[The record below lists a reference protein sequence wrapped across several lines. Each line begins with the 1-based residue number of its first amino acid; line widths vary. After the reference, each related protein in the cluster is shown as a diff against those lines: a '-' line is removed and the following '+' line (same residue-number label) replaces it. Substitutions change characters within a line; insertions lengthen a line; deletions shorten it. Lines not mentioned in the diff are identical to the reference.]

1 MALRAAVGRVQRSI
15 VRVYVEDGTSE
26 AKVTVA
32 ATPVITVTELC
43 EKIAKKRGLAPGYHH
58 SLWLETSAGEQQ
70 LLNGDEFPVQLQQ
83 QEGEGECRLVFKE
96 EVVKH
101 EDEPPTFEHPL
112 CPVCR
117 QLMARPMT
125 GLCGHVVCE
134 ECLIVKNLAL
144 CPTCGDLV
152 KMEDYVPCHL
162 LNIIL
167 KQLAL
172 RRARLAGT
180 VNAHNRTIVQKR
192 GTVGLSPCVSY
203 RSLLQK
209 PLVQNVHG
217 EAIQAVAGAE
227 DFSHIDDEFEY
238 KSFLNA
244 GGIAQFWGDS
254 RMGASSARL
263 RTLNSLIT
271 LADRVVKLILAATA
285 STASAGRFKSYYSQ
299 HDLYP
304 ELTEAKLKEK
314 KHPLW
319 SKVHYI
325 VLRKMKEYKYLFE
338 TLNSDPKTG
347 KKYTSFDPKHTRY
360 QVTFS

>member
-1 MALRAAVGRVQRSI
+1 MPAQRSV

-32 ATPVITVTELC
+32 APPEITVTQLC
-43 EKIAKKRGLAPGYHH
+43 DKVAKKRGLAPGNH
-58 SLWLETSAGEQQ
+58 SMWLEASGGSQQ
-70 LLNGDEFPVQLQQ
+70 LLNGDELPVQVQEQQ
-83 QEGEGECRLVFKE
+83 AGECRLVFKE

-101 EDEPPTFEHPL
+101 EDAPPLPTFDHPL

-117 QLMARPMT
+117 QLMTRPMT

-162 LNIIL
+162 LNTVL

-180 VNAHNRTIVQKR
+180 VTCNNRTIVMKR
-192 GTVGLSPCVSY
+192 ESVRSP
-203 RSLLQK
+203 RRTA
-209 PLVQNVHG
+209 PLMQNEHG
-217 EAIQAVAGAE
+217 EHVQALAGAE

-263 RTLNSLIT
+263 RTLNALIT
-271 LADRVVKLILAATA
+271 LADRVVKLILDATER
-285 STASAGRFKSYYSQ
+285 TASAGRFKSFFSQ

-304 ELTEAKLKEK
+304 ELTEAKIKEK

-319 SKVHYI
+319 SRVHFI
-325 VLRKMKEYKYLFE
+325 VLRKMKEHKYDFV

-347 KKYTSFDPKHTRY
+347 KKFSGFDPKNTRY
-360 QVTFS
+360 QVTFK